1 MNKNILKLAIPSIF
15 ANITV
20 PLVGMAD
27 LAIAGRLG
35 DATLIGGIAIATM
48 LFDLLYW
55 NMGFLRV
62 GTGGLIA
69 QAYGRR
75 DLKGIMSTFAQGLF
89 TALSIALLIWAIQYF
104 FLETAL
110 YFIDCSPQ
118 VQELAKE
125 YYYIRIW
132 AAPATLSLFV
142 FKGFFIGMQNA
153 VSPMIVDVTINVV
166 NVAASLFF
174 AIYAGFGFSGIA
186 IGTLI
191 AQYTGLS
198 LSIAFTYIFYKKLFK
213 HLKIRESIKIS
224 AVKNFF
230 IVNANLF
237 VRSIC
242 FLFIYTGF
250 TSLSAKFGDTLLASG
265 TIMMK
270 LMLLY
275 SYFIDGFAYAA
286 EALTGRY
293 VGAADKKSLTKAV
306 KLIFAWC
313 TGIGIISTFMYIIWG
328 EQLCMIM
335 TDNTQVLEQTY
346 KYLPWLFVMPLIS
359 CWAFTWDGIY
369 IGATATKTMRNAMI
383 YAVLGFFAA
392 YYLCVS
398 TFNFQALWI
407 AYMVHL
413 VVRAT
418 FLSIKAKNHIFFQ
431 PFSNQRV
438 SKSL

>member
-1 MNKNILKLAIPSIF
+1 
-15 ANITV
+15 
-20 PLVGMAD
+20 
-27 LAIAGRLG
+27 
-35 DATLIGGIAIATM
+35 M
-48 LFDLLYW
+48 LFRSYI
-55 NMGFLRV
+55 
-62 GTGGLIA
+62 GL
-69 QAYGRR
+69 
-75 DLKGIMSTFAQGLF
+75 
-89 TALSIALLIWAIQYF
+89 
-104 FLETAL
+104 
-110 YFIDCSPQ
+110 
-118 VQELAKE
+118 
-125 YYYIRIW
+125 
-132 AAPATLSLFV
+132 
-142 FKGFFIGMQNA
+142 
-153 VSPMIVDVTINVV
+153 
-166 NVAASLFF
+166 
-174 AIYAGFGFSGIA
+174 GFSGIA

-198 LSIAFTYIFYKKLFK
+198 LSITFMYLFYKKLFK
-213 HLKIRESIKIS
+213 YLKIKESIKIQ

-250 TSLSAKFGDTLLASG
+250 TSLSAKFGDNLLAAG

-306 KLIFAWC
+306 KLIFGWC
-313 TGIGIISTFMYIIWG
+313 TGIGVMSTFVYILWG
-328 EQLCMIM
+328 EELCMIM
-335 TDNTQVLEQTY
+335 TDNAEVLEQTY
-346 KYLPWLFVMPLIS
+346 QYLPWLFVMPLIS
-359 CWAFTWDGIY
+359 CWAFTWDGVY
-369 IGATATKTMRNAMI
+369 VGATATKTMRNAMI

-418 FLSIKAKNHIFFQ
+418 VLTLKAKNHIFAQ
-431 PFSNQRV
+431 PFANQSA

>member
-1 MNKNILKLAIPSIF
+1 MNKNILKLAVPSIF

-35 DATLIGGIAIATM
+35 DAALIGGIAIATM

-75 DLKGIMSTFAQGLF
+75 DLKSIMATFSQGMF
-89 TALSIALLIWAIQYF
+89 TAVAIALLIWIIQYLF
-104 FLETAL
+104 VETAF
-110 YFIDCSPQ
+110 YFIDCSDN
-118 VQELAKE
+118 VQQLAKD
-125 YYYIRIW
+125 YFYIRVW

-153 VSPMIVDVTINVV
+153 VIPMIVDITINVV
-166 NVAASLFF
+166 NIFASIYF
-174 AIYAGFGFSGIA
+174 AIYASFGFSGIA

-191 AQYTGLS
+191 AQYTGLI
-198 LSIAFTYIFYKKLFK
+198 LSILFISIFYKKLFK
-213 HLKIRESIKIS
+213 YINLKESIKIT
-224 AVKNFF
+224 AVKKFF
-230 IVNANLF
+230 IVNGNLF
-237 VRSIC
+237 IRSIC

-250 TSLSAKFGDTLLASG
+250 TSLSAKFGDTPLAAG

-293 VGAADKKSLTKAV
+293 FGARDLSSLKRAV
-306 KLIFAWC
+306 KLIFVWC
-313 TGIGIISTFMYIIWG
+313 GAIGVVSTFVYIFWG
-328 EQLCMIM
+328 KQMCMLM
-335 TDNTQVLEQTY
+335 TDNIDVLTKAY
-346 KYLPWLFVMPLIS
+346 DYLPWLFIMPIIS
-359 CWAFTWDGIY
+359 CLAFTWDGVY

-383 YAVLGFFAA
+383 YAVIGFFAT

-398 TFNFQALWI
+398 QIGFQALWI

-413 VVRAT
+413 VLRAGVLT
-418 FLSIKAKNHIFFQ
+418 IKAKSHIFSL
-431 PFSNQRV
+431 PSSNQ
-438 SKSL
+438 